1 MHIINY
7 KMNKIETEL
16 WNEFNN
22 IIGVDEV
29 GRGCIAGPMVV
40 ASVILPK
47 NYVNNNID
55 DSKKL
60 TKNKRE
66 VIYQQ
71 ILKDCLFYKIVFIDV
86 EQVETLNPKQSSI
99 FGMQKAIIPFL
110 DKIDLILT
118 DFEKINLGND
128 NIKEIN
134 LVKGDSKSLTIAAAS
149 ILAKVTRDNFMSE
162 LSKTYPEFKWDDNYG
177 YGTKAHIEAIKKHG
191 YTQFHR
197 KTFEPIKSMI
207 KENIISKFKS

>member
-7 KMNKIETEL
+7 KMDKIETEL

-66 VIYQQ
+66 AIYQQ

-86 EQVETLNPKQSSI
+86 EQVEKLNPKQSSI
-99 FGMQKAIIPFL
+99 LGMQKAIIPFL

-118 DFEKINLGND
+118 DFEKVNLGND